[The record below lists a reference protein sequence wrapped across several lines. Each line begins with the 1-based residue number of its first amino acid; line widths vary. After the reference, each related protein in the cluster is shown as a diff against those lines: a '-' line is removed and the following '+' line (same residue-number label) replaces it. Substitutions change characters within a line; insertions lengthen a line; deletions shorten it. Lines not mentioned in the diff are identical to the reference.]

1 MSITIKELVDVV
13 SEAGETTKVNAEKQ
27 IVALFEKVGAAPW
40 GVSRSAAAAG
50 MGACQVQGWGEGT
63 SR

>member
-27 IVALFEKVGAAPW
+27 IVALFEKVGAALKALNSLIPIELPS
-40 GVSRSAAAAG
+40 GLVNRST
-50 MGACQVQGWGEGT
+50 VN
-63 SR
+63 